1 MSVVVVTLLAAFS
14 MQLGYFLWKISA
26 DDLPRIGEVALRS
39 AIRAFISSPR
49 WLAGMFA
56 TTIGWLL
63 MVKATDL
70 GEVSLV
76 QPLMSV
82 GDLFLVVVAVTYL
95 HERLKPVEW
104 FGLSLTIIGAVILAS
119 EAAVIEPKDIKW
131 MRLVLYLCLVLVI
144 FLYLLS
150 VDKQGKRR
158 EVMLSIMVGLAFGTG
173 AVLTELFTASI
184 TFRGE
189 QLESVAFFLNP
200 ILPAMV
206 VANMLGV
213 GLLQAAFQQGR
224 AAVVIPVQL
233 AIANGLVVIAGAIVF
248 EESISW
254 VRLAGVCIVI
264 AGAAM
269 LHRLADEERIRLDE
283 TV

>member
-26 DDLPRIGEVALRS
+26 DELPRIGEVALLS

-70 GEVSLV
+70 GEISIV

-104 FGLSLTIIGAVILAS
+104 LGLFLTIIGAVLLAS
-119 EAAVIEPKDIKW
+119 EAAVIEPRDIRW
-131 MRLVLYLCLVLVI
+131 MRLTLYLGLVLVT
-144 FLYLLS
+144 FLYLFS
-150 VDKQGKRR
+150 VVKQGKRR
-158 EVMLSIMVGLAFGTG
+158 ELMLSIMVGLAFGTG

-184 TFRGE
+184 ALAGE
-189 QLESVAFFLNP
+189 QLESAAFFLNP

-206 VANMLGV
+206 LANMVGV

-224 AAVVIPVQL
+224 AAVVVPVQL
-233 AIANGLVVIAGAIVF
+233 AIANGLVVVAGAIVF
-248 EESISW
+248 EEPMS
-254 VRLAGVCIVI
+254 VLRLAGVSIVI

-269 LHRLADEERIRLDE
+269 LHRLADAERAG
-283 TV
+283 